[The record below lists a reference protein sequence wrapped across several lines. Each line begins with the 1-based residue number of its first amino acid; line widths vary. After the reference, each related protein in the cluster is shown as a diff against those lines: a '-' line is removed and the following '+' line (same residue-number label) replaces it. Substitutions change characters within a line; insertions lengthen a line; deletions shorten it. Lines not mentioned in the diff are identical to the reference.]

1 MELTRCAR
9 LRRLIYRL
17 FEVRA
22 NRLPLTQ
29 TRETP
34 PRP

>member
-1 MELTRCAR
+1 MELSRCAR

-17 FEVRA
+17 FAVRA
-22 NRLPLTQ
+22 NRLPLSQ
-29 TRETP
+29 TRESQ

>member
-1 MELTRCAR
+1 MELSRGAR

-17 FEVRA
+17 FDVRA
-22 NRLPLTQ
+22 NRLPLSQ